1 MAGNGDQVPAL
12 VYWGGEII
20 KNGYLGSVDY
30 SEPPK
35 TMCFFS
41 RSRISHNWLMGK
53 VHDAMDADGEEEEG
67 RNLTLFGKYPT
78 TVPGGKVVFVSI
90 PLTDNPSLKWF
101 LEANA
106 GPQPLHVYAVAA
118 KGPPESSS
126 ATAKRRTCVRKSKNR
141 ATMKIFVKTNTGKK
155 ITVEVEPSDTIG
167 EVKEQ
172 IEELEGIPPEQQR
185 LIFSGRQLED
195 CRTLA
200 DYNIQNESALHLT
213 LRLCGC

>member
-1 MAGNGDQVPAL
+1 MAGNGDRVPTL

-35 TMCFFS
+35 TMCFLS
-41 RSRISHNWLMGK
+41 RSHSSFIEMLGEVRA
-53 VHDAMDADGEEEEG
+53 AMDADDEDVDTS
-67 RNLTLFGKYPT
+67 LSLFGKYPT

-90 PLTDNPSLKWF
+90 PLTDNPSWKWF

-106 GPQPLHVYAVAA
+106 VPQPVHVYVVAA
-118 KGPPESSS
+118 KRAPESFTN
-126 ATAKRRTCVRKSKNR
+126 TARGHMGVRKNKNR
-141 ATMKIFVKTNTGKK
+141 ATMKIFAKTATCKK
-155 ITVEVEPSDTIG
+155 IALEVEPSDTIA

-172 IEELEGIPPEQQR
+172 IEELEGIPPNQQR
-185 LIFSGRQLED
+185 LIFAGKQLED
-195 CRTLA
+195 HCTLV
-200 DYNIQNESALHLT
+200 DYNVENESVLHLT